1 MSECVRNIQIVQGYI
16 GSLRA
21 NADGTGLV
29 IRTRRGRNSTMRDC
43 DGFR

>member
-16 GSLRA
+16 DSLSA
-21 NADGTGLV
+21 NADGTALV
-29 IRTRRGRNSTMRDC
+29 IRTRRGRNGIMHDC